1 MFKHPEGAAH
11 KAIRQALG
19 GAYFSFHNSQRLQ
32 GKMVLG
38 EDSYGH
44 SGDKYFWPLSYS
56 SAKTAQKRMDKLEK
70 AGIRC
75 KLTGYN
81 GGCIEFLGYTPETEA
96 LLEKDLVWFL
106 VGSNS
111 QYEVEVCAEVV
122 GHRIA
127 VIEVVRHYKVED
139 ILHHLFGSVGKR
151 LVSINV
157 IVIYI
162 VVEHYAL
169 ILLECLEVCFDKVD
183 MDRVI
188 VMP

>member
-1 MFKHPEGAAH
+1 
-11 KAIRQALG
+11 
-19 GAYFSFHNSQRLQ
+19 
-32 GKMVLG
+32 MVLG

-44 SGDKYFWPLSYS
+44 SGDKYLWPLSYS

-111 QYEVEVCAEVV
+111 QYEVEVRAEVV

-127 VIEVVRHYKVED
+127 IIEVV
-139 ILHHLFGSVGKR
+139 
-151 LVSINV
+151 
-157 IVIYI
+157 
-162 VVEHYAL
+162 
-169 ILLECLEVCFDKVD
+169 
-183 MDRVI
+183 
-188 VMP
+188 

>member
-1 MFKHPEGAAH
+1 MRTDDHTICMTLRRYCLRGVFRFYPLQSLQPCMPSYH

-70 AGIRC
+70 ARIRC

-81 GGCIEFLGYTPETEA
+81 SGCIGFLGYTPETEA
-96 LLEKDLVWFL
+96 LLEQERQEVIIAHQAWQEK
-106 VGSNS
+106 
-111 QYEVEVCAEVV
+111 QYLA
-122 GHRIA
+122 I
-127 VIEVVRHYKVED
+127 
-139 ILHHLFGSVGKR
+139 
-151 LVSINV
+151 
-157 IVIYI
+157 
-162 VVEHYAL
+162 
-169 ILLECLEVCFDKVD
+169 
-183 MDRVI
+183 
-188 VMP
+188 

>member
-1 MFKHPEGAAH
+1 MKTESRYRKKYLNPVFSFT
-11 KAIRQALG
+11 Q
-19 GAYFSFHNSQRLQ
+19 YFGHCRFHNSQRLQ

-96 LLEKDLVWFL
+96 LLEKER
-106 VGSNS
+106 
-111 QYEVEVCAEVV
+111 QE
-122 GHRIA
+122 
-127 VIEVVRHYKVED
+127 
-139 ILHHLFGSVGKR
+139 
-151 LVSINV
+151 V
-157 IVIYI
+157 IVAHQAWQAKQ
-162 VVEHYAL
+162 VQTA
-169 ILLECLEVCFDKVD
+169 
-183 MDRVI
+183 
-188 VMP
+188 